1 MHPSFEVP
9 KTYRV
14 AGLQAA
20 GPRAARCRRCATG
33 VELEDGMTAPA
44 LVRRLHADQL
54 DITIHEG
61 RKRQVRRMCEAVGHP
76 VKEIERTAFGP
87 LRLGDAPAG
96 PGAQAHARGDA
107 APAWTDM
114 MPPAMRLFALRGAT
128 SIDRDEASLILDGT
142 TVLLQEILERNAL
155 APTDVVSCIF
165 TCTQDLTA
173 EYPAVAARAMGFNRS
188 RCCARRRWP
197 CPGSLPRVVRAAH
210 ALLRGRGPRGPAR
223 LPRRGTRPLRLAT
236 SIGAQ

>member
-1 MHPSFEVP
+1 
-9 KTYRV
+9 
-14 AGLQAA
+14 
-20 GPRAARCRRCATG
+20 
-33 VELEDGMTAPA
+33 MTAPA

-61 RKRQVRRMCEAVGHP
+61 RKRQVRRMCDAVGHP
-76 VKEIERTAFGP
+76 VKEIERIAFGP
-87 LRLGDAPAG
+87 LRLGTLPRGA
-96 PGAQAHARGDA
+96 GAQAHARGDA

-155 APTDVVSCIF
+155 TPTDVVSCIF

-173 EYPAVAARAMGFNRS
+173 EYPAVAARAMGFNTVPLL
-188 RCCARRRWP
+188 CTQEMAV
-197 CPGSLPRVVRAAH
+197 PGSLSRVVRLLMHFYADEAH
-210 ALLRGRGPRGPAR
+210 EVRHVYHGEAR
-223 LPRRGTRPLRLAT
+223 RLRLDIA
-236 SIGAQ
+236 GAQ